1 MRGTARQTLLIETGL
16 EKQGRKGQSS
26 IGCEEI
32 KKAKSQDEKLE
43 PSDVFS
49 AMPPVESLKALVSHV
64 MTERFDKRGR
74 TLVLAVFDVSRA
86 HFYGVCER
94 DVYVEP
100 PASWTCGKAQQDD
113 VRNARCEQCVA
124 ETVG

>member
-1 MRGTARQTLLIETGL
+1 MR
-16 EKQGRKGQSS
+16 
-26 IGCEEI
+26 EI
-32 KKAKSQDEKLE
+32 KKAKSEYEKLE

-64 MTERFDKRGR
+64 MTERVGKRGR
-74 TLVLAVFDVSRA
+74 ILVLAVFDVSRA

-94 DVYVEP
+94 DVYVDP
-100 PASWTCGKAQQDD
+100 PADLHRPSVCGQAQQDD

-124 ETVG
+124 ETTG